1 MACRTTELGRHGW
14 DAQASGAH
22 GTAATGRE
30 KVPGLY
36 YSQGHFAEPSREGKG
51 ERKGEKRERGQGPR
65 PL

>member
-1 MACRTTELGRHGW
+1 MAGMP
-14 DAQASGAH
+14 QASGAH